1 MHFTEQELLAKIA
14 LFVWPFIR
22 ISSLFMA
29 IPIFSAR
36 TTPVKFRL
44 LISFLITWVVIPF
57 IPPLPDVPLMSY
69 AGVMVTIQQMA
80 IGLASAFILQMVF
93 AVLLVGGQSIA
104 YSMGLGFAS
113 MVDPASGVQVP
124 VVAQILVITGSLF
137 FMSVNGHLLLIELLI
152 ESFKTLPIDVIGL
165 TKADLWAII
174 IWSGQ
179 MFAGGELLALPI
191 MSVVLFVNVSFGVA
205 SKAAPQLQI
214 FGVGFPI
221 TIMVGLVLIWILM
234 PNVIEAFSIVLADGF
249 QLIKQVLRV

>member
-1 MHFTEQELLAKIA
+1 MNFTEQELLAKIA
-14 LFVWPFIR
+14 LFFWPFVR
-22 ISSLFMA
+22 ISSLFMV
-29 IPIFSAR
+29 IPVFSSKS
-36 TTPVKFRL
+36 TPVKFRL

-69 AGVMVTIQQMA
+69 EGVMVTIQQMA
-80 IGLASAFILQMVF
+80 IGLVSAFILQMVF
-93 AVLLVGGQSIA
+93 AVMLVGGQSIA

-124 VVAQILVITGSLF
+124 VVAQILVISGSLF
-137 FMSVNGHLLLIELLI
+137 FLSVNGHLLMIELLV

-165 TKADLWAII
+165 TKADLWVII

-179 MFAGGELLALPI
+179 MFAGGVLLALPI
-191 MSVVLFVNVSFGVA
+191 MSTVLFVNVSFGVA

-221 TIMVGLVLIWILM
+221 TIMMGLILIWILM
-234 PNVIEAFSIVLADGF
+234 PNVIDSFSLVLSEGF

>member
-1 MHFTEQELLAKIA
+1 MNFTEQELLAKIA
-14 LFVWPFIR
+14 LFFWPFVR

-29 IPIFSAR
+29 ISIFSAKS
-36 TTPVKFRL
+36 TPVKFRL
-44 LISFLITWVVIPF
+44 LISLFITWVVMPF

-69 AGVMVTIQQMA
+69 EGIMVTIQQMA

-93 AVLLVGGQSIA
+93 AILLVGGQSIA

-124 VVAQILVITGSLF
+124 VVAQILVISGSLF
-137 FMSVNGHLLLIELLI
+137 FLSVNGHLLLIELLV

-179 MFAGGELLALPI
+179 MFAGGVLLALPI
-191 MSVVLFVNVSFGVA
+191 MSTVLFVNVSFGVA

-221 TIMVGLVLIWILM
+221 TIMMGLVLIWILM
-234 PNVIEAFSIVLADGF
+234 PNVIDAFTLVLSEGF

>member
-1 MHFTEQELLAKIA
+1 
-14 LFVWPFIR
+14 
-22 ISSLFMA
+22 MA

-179 MFAGGELLALPI
+179 MFAGGVLLALAI

-221 TIMVGLVLIWILM
+221 TIMMGLVLIWILM
-234 PNVIEAFSIVLADGF
+234 PNVIEAFSVVLADGF

>member
-1 MHFTEQELLAKIA
+1 LHFTEQELLAKIA

-179 MFAGGELLALPI
+179 MFAGGVLLALPI

>member
-1 MHFTEQELLAKIA
+1 
-14 LFVWPFIR
+14 
-22 ISSLFMA
+22 
-29 IPIFSAR
+29 
-36 TTPVKFRL
+36 
-44 LISFLITWVVIPF
+44 
-57 IPPLPDVPLMSY
+57 MSY

-179 MFAGGELLALPI
+179 MFAGGVLLALPI

-221 TIMVGLVLIWILM
+221 TIMMGLVLIWILM
-234 PNVIEAFSIVLADGF
+234 PNVIEAFSVVLADGF

>member
-1 MHFTEQELLAKIA
+1 LNFTEQELLAKIA
-14 LFVWPFIR
+14 LFFWPFVR

-29 IPIFSAR
+29 VPIFSAR

-69 AGVMVTIQQMA
+69 EGVMVTIQQMA
-80 IGLASAFILQMVF
+80 IGLVSAFILQMVF

-113 MVDPASGVQVP
+113 MVDPATGVQVP
-124 VVAQILVITGSLF
+124 VVAQILVVTGSLF
-137 FMSVNGHLLLIELLI
+137 FMSVNGHLLLIELLV
-152 ESFKTLPIDVIGL
+152 ESFKTLPVDVIGL

-174 IWSGQ
+174 VWSGQ
-179 MFAGGELLALPI
+179 MFAGGVLLALPI
-191 MSVVLFVNVSFGVA
+191 VSIVLFVNISFGVA

-221 TIMVGLVLIWILM
+221 TIMMGLVLIWILM
-234 PNVIEAFSIVLADGF
+234 PNVIETFSVMLAQGF

>member
-1 MHFTEQELLAKIA
+1 LHFTEQELLAKIA

-179 MFAGGELLALPI
+179 MFAGGVLLALPI

-221 TIMVGLVLIWILM
+221 TIMMGLVLIWILM

>member
-179 MFAGGELLALPI
+179 MFAGGVLLALPI

-221 TIMVGLVLIWILM
+221 TIMMGLVLIWILM

>member
-1 MHFTEQELLAKIA
+1 
-14 LFVWPFIR
+14 
-22 ISSLFMA
+22 MA

-179 MFAGGELLALPI
+179 MFAGGVLLALPI

-221 TIMVGLVLIWILM
+221 TIMMGLVLIWILM
-234 PNVIEAFSIVLADGF
+234 PNVIEAFSVVLADGF

>member
-179 MFAGGELLALPI
+179 MFAGGVLLALPI